1 MGLSTPRSQ
10 PTLTELKGTEPASE
24 GFPVSVQ
31 GGLKLA
37 ATGIHGLPGR
47 TFGLAALAFPLC
59 LSAGRDHKIP
69 QIVWLKQQKLV
80 SHSSGGGE
88 SKIEVPA
95 RSLLSLVRRLPCAC
109 CVLTGGKSGQSQ
121 LSCHQSRRVVSP
133 SGQNHLPKAPSRNSI
148 SLGIRASTCGF
159 GGQGRGVMPTR
170 SPARSPCPLIPGP
183 LPEGDKREP
192 CVPSAALCPGR
203 APARLPTLRGH
214 GFPAPRELRSGS

>member
-1 MGLSTPRSQ
+1 MLPLCLVVEVFGVESPETVFREQSMGLSTPRSQ

-24 GFPVSVQ
+24 GFPVSLQ
-31 GGLKLA
+31 GGLKLV
-37 ATGIHGLPGR
+37 ATGIHGLLGR

-95 RSLLSLVRRLPCAC
+95 GSLLSLVRRLPCAC

-121 LSCHQSRRVVSP
+121 LSCHQSRHVVFTFRTGSP
-133 SGQNHLPKAPSRNSI
+133 PK
-148 SLGIRASTCGF
+148 
-159 GGQGRGVMPTR
+159 
-170 SPARSPCPLIPGP
+170 GP
-183 LPEGDKREP
+183 
-192 CVPSAALCPGR
+192 V
-203 APARLPTLRGH
+203 
-214 GFPAPRELRSGS
+214 